1 MIRKFNGN
9 HAIKGRIQWQMQMFC
24 NSGAITFE
32 KGAKRNTCI
41 IIVDESKISPKR
53 ELDYLYS
60 HLIPK
65 GREITGE

>member
-1 MIRKFNGN
+1 MIKKFNGN
-9 HAIKGRIQWQMQMFC
+9 NAMKGRIQWQMQMFC

-41 IIVDESKISPKR
+41 IIVDESKIEKR

-60 HLIPK
+60 CLIPK
-65 GREITGE
+65 GREIKGE

>member
-9 HAIKGRIQWQMQMFC
+9 HAMKGRIQWQMQMFC

-41 IIVDESKISPKR
+41 IIVDESKIDSINLK
-53 ELDYLYS
+53 YLYS
-60 HLIPK
+60 TLVSK
-65 GREITGE
+65 GREITGA